1 MLLLE
6 LLLYGYNL
14 SYSQALSEIIPSHV
28 SPPPPISCLIYVYF
42 ISYSNVYFTW
52 ILKMLY

>member
-28 SPPPPISCLIYVYF
+28 SPPPSHQLSMTVHTIDTKDIMFTVTYF
-42 ISYSNVYFTW
+42 H
-52 ILKMLY
+52 